1 MGNQLDCEPLCS
13 KRDYSKVAVS
23 KINDRKIGN
32 EIDTRGNNTYK
43 YNDDYHDQMKYM
55 SPNRIKIEETL
66 SKGHN
71 FNHVANR
78 KRPTLKARR

>member
-13 KRDYSKVAVS
+13 KRDYSRVAVS
-23 KINDRKIGN
+23 KIGDRKICADF
-32 EIDTRGNNTYK
+32 DTRGNNTYNNEEALNK
-43 YNDDYHDQMKYM
+43 KYM
-55 SPNRIKIEETL
+55 SPNRLMIEETL

-78 KRPTLKARR
+78 KRPTLRERR